1 MYLAVFSAVLCISS
15 GASFIR
21 HSHLSSALTG
31 QQTLEDSNEY
41 PTSEES
47 SKRVVLEPPLIKRSV
62 DPLAI
67 PRLIREPPLKRIDP
81 LSIPQLI
88 REPPLKRGDKR
99 DSYVYPST
107 SSQLRDRVPLREPPL
122 KRRDYESEMEMDPSG
137 TVYLFPSEEDTLWK
151 DLFEVASDEDLNE
164 GRADVFVR
172 PSSKRMTTFP
182 RRSFRE
188 RSTLRRPLLGP
199 SLLLP
204 LPQRQSTSS
213 VHTRPLFLTRLWR

>member
-1 MYLAVFSAVLCISS
+1 LYFYLCYFYYIFIFIFIFENTLYLLYIQ
-15 GASFIR
+15 SFYRYLI
-21 HSHLSSALTG
+21 LG

-88 REPPLKRGDKR
+88 REPSLKRGDKR

-137 TVYLFPSEEDTLWK
+137 TVYLFPSEEDALLEE
-151 DLFEVASDEDLNE
+151 LFEGASDEGEFLRNIF
-164 GRADVFVR
+164 AFH
-172 PSSKRMTTFP
+172 SIKRKFS
-182 RRSFRE
+182 RFE
-188 RSTLRRPLLGP
+188 W
-199 SLLLP
+199 
-204 LPQRQSTSS
+204 RQS
-213 VHTRPLFLTRLWR
+213 

>member
-1 MYLAVFSAVLCISS
+1 MYFAVLSAVLCISS
-15 GASFIR
+15 GASFIG
-21 HSHLSSALTG
+21 HSHLSSTLTSR
-31 QQTLEDSNEY
+31 QTLEDPNEY

-47 SKRVVLEPPLIKRSV
+47 SKRVVLEPPLIKRSA

-122 KRRDYESEMEMDPSG
+122 KRRDYESELEMDPSE
-137 TVYLFPSEEDTLWK
+137 TVYLFPSEEDTLWE
-151 DLFEVASDEDLNE
+151 DFPAGLSDEDSSE
-164 GRADVFVR
+164 GQADVFVR
-172 PSSKRMTTFP
+172 PSSKRAATSL
-182 RRSFRE
+182 RRNSWE

-199 SLLLP
+199 SLLLS

-213 VHTRPLFLTRLWR
+213 VHTKPLSLTRLWR